1 MQVCL
6 NSCPG
11 REGLSQVSG
20 WLMAGRLASVELFCC
35 RLDQDSPA
43 GSERLLI
50 HSLAPD
56 TFRSVTTICRRRIK
70 TEEKAKDDQDNLKKG
85 IEFILFFISSWCN
98 SSYSSNHPGVK
109 YLVQQGIKINSAP
122 QATATTFTFSSFF
135 ILHLC
140 TKFLTIPGRSHFLR
154 CPG

>member
-98 SSYSSNHPGVK
+98 SSYSSNLPVKNSYRGKEMNRFCYILYFEKRSRTNCYIGSRSMILRGVS
-109 YLVQQGIKINSAP
+109 YFD
-122 QATATTFTFSSFF
+122 TT
-135 ILHLC
+135 I
-140 TKFLTIPGRSHFLR
+140 
-154 CPG
+154 